1 MLRLVEEQLSEG
13 REPDRIGYFSFT
25 KKATQEAIDRACTKF
40 KVPRKDLKWFRT
52 LHSLAYQW
60 LGCTYT
66 DMIQKQDF
74 KEFYNEY
81 GIDISKSIKTD
92 DVPFGEE
99 DSGLSLIDLYR
110 VKNTSLEQ
118 EFRNHGHIKGGLQRL
133 QRIDKLYRLFKG
145 QRGVKDYT
153 DLITEFNKVDQ
164 SPRLDIVIVDEVQDL
179 KPNEWEMV
187 RIMMKQA
194 TATYLAGD
202 DDQAIYSWSGADVS
216 KLIDLDCHLQ
226 VLNQSYRIPKTIFA
240 KSNNLVSRI
249 KKRIDKEWQP
259 RKEEGKVRNTNFES
273 IDLKEGQWLILG
285 RTNYYI
291 DEVSKELKNK
301 GFFYEKNNR
310 LSISNDMATA
320 YRSWTALQKNEE
332 IPYSHVKI
340 MYQFMSV
347 GDEGV
352 SRGKKGL
359 PGADMESQY
368 SYETLS
374 KEWGLNTPLNYS
386 WEIALIRITE
396 SDRNSIKHILRSG
409 HELDEKPNI
418 KLSTIHGAKGGES
431 QNVIL
436 FSDISKRIND
446 NMWANRDD
454 ERRVFYVGMTR
465 AKENL
470 YIVPST
476 SPYEFEEILR

>member
-1 MLRLVEEQLSEG
+1 MVEEQLSEG

-25 KKATQEAIDRACTKF
+25 KKATTEAIDRACKKF
-40 KVPRKDLKWFRT
+40 ELQRKDLKWFRT

-60 LGCTYT
+60 LGCSHT
-66 DMIQKQDF
+66 DIIQKQDF
-74 KEFYNEY
+74 KDFYNEY
-81 GIDISKSIKTD
+81 GVDISGAIKTD
-92 DVPFGEE
+92 DVVAGEE
-99 DSGLSLIDLYR
+99 DEGLHLLDLYR
-110 VKNTSLEQ
+110 VRNSTLEE
-118 EFRNHGHIKGGLQRL
+118 EFRRYGHVKGGLNRL
-133 QRIDKLYRLFKG
+133 QRIDKLYRLFKK

-153 DLITEFNKVDQ
+153 DLITEFNKIGQ
-164 SPRLDIVIVDEVQDL
+164 SPKLDIVIVDEVQDL
-179 KPNEWEMV
+179 KPNEWQMV
-187 RIMMKQA
+187 RVMMDQA
-194 TATYLAGD
+194 RATYLAGD

-226 VLNQSYRIPKTIFA
+226 VLNQSYRIPKKIFA
-240 KSNNLVSRI
+240 KSNNLVSKI

-259 RKEEGKVRNTNFES
+259 RKEEGQVRSTNFES
-273 IDLKEGQWLILG
+273 INLNQGEWLILG

-291 DEVSKELKNK
+291 NEIAKELKNK
-301 GFFYEKNNR
+301 GFFYEKNNYS
-310 LSISNDMATA
+310 SINNDVATA
-320 YRSWTALQKNEE
+320 YRAWIALQRGEE
-332 IPYSHVKI
+332 IPYSHVKNLFQY
-340 MYQFMSV
+340 MPV
-347 GDEGV
+347 GKDGV

-359 PGADMESQY
+359 PGADMEGLY
-368 SYETLS
+368 SYDNLS
-374 KEWGLNTPLNYS
+374 QEWGLNIPLETS
-386 WEIALIRITE
+386 WEVALQRIPE
-396 SDRNSIKHILRSG
+396 SDRNYIRHILKSG
-409 HELDEKPNI
+409 HELDEKANI

>member
-1 MLRLVEEQLSEG
+1 MVEEQLSEG

-25 KKATQEAIDRACTKF
+25 KKATTEAIDRACEKF
-40 KVPRKDLKWFRT
+40 KLPRKDLKWFRT

-60 LGCTYT
+60 LGCTHT
-66 DMIQKQDF
+66 DIIQRHDF
-74 KEFYNEY
+74 KDFYKEY

-92 DVPFGEE
+92 DVVVGGEDE
-99 DSGLSLIDLYR
+99 GLNLLDLYR
-110 VKNTSLEQ
+110 VKNTSLEE
-118 EFRNHGHIKGGLQRL
+118 EFRKHGHVKGGLQRL
-133 QRIDKLYRLFKG
+133 QRIDKAYRMFKKS
-145 QRGVKDYT
+145 RGVKDYT
-153 DLITEFNKVDQ
+153 DLITEFNKIGQ
-164 SPRLDIVIVDEVQDL
+164 CPRLDIVIIDEVQDL
-179 KPNEWEMV
+179 KPNEWEM
-187 RIMMKQA
+187 IMIMLRQA
-194 TATYLAGD
+194 HASYLAGD

-240 KSNNLVSRI
+240 KSNNLVSKI
-249 KKRIDKEWQP
+249 KKRIQKEWEP
-259 RKEEGKVRNTNFES
+259 RVEEGKVRNTNFES
-273 IDLKEGQWLILG
+273 IDLNTGQWLILG

-291 DEVSKELKNK
+291 DEVGKELKNK
-301 GFFYEKNNR
+301 GFLFEKNNY
-310 LSISNDMATA
+310 LSISSDVATA
-320 YRSWTALQKNEE
+320 YRAWTALQRGEE
-332 IPYSHVKI
+332 IPCSHVKFL
-340 MYQFMSV
+340 YQYMPV
-347 GDEGV
+347 GKEGV

-359 PGADMESQY
+359 LGANIEALY

-374 KEWGLNTPLNYS
+374 KEWGLNVPLDTS
-386 WEIALIRITE
+386 WELALTRIPE
-396 SDRNSIKHILRSG
+396 SDRNYIRHILKSG
-409 HELDEKPNI
+409 HQLDEKANI

-446 NMWANRDD
+446 NMWINRDD

-476 SPYEFEEILR
+476 SPYEFEEVLR